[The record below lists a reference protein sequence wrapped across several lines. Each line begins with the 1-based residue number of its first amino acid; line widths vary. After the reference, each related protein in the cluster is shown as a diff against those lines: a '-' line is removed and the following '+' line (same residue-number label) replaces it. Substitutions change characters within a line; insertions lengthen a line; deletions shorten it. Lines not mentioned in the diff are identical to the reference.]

1 MRDISDVQSPSAKGH
16 DSHLHVDGAAPGR
29 QSAAL
34 EPMERQA
41 VAKNAH
47 VWKRDELDWYVE
59 PEWVS
64 DVLFAVE
71 QFEEQVFDPAC
82 GAGNI
87 CSAAARAGVTSVGG
101 SDLVKRCAR
110 PQGWHWFGK
119 LDFLCGELPR
129 CLVGTTN
136 IVTNPPFFRAKG
148 TEAFARKALSLATRK
163 VAIFASLPFL
173 ASQRRANGLYAEF
186 PPARVWVLAERPSC
200 PPGEMICAGHKPKGG
215 TEDWCWLVWDKTA
228 PVGETRLGWL
238 RRAK

>member
-1 MRDISDVQSPSAKGH
+1 MRDISDVQSPGAKGH
-16 DSHLHVDGAAPGR
+16 DSHLHVDGAAPGC

-34 EPMERQA
+34 EQVERQA

-47 VWKRDELDWYVE
+47 VWMRDELDWYVE
-59 PEWVS
+59 ERFAS
-64 DVLFAVE
+64 RALFSVE
-71 QFEEQVFDPAC
+71 GFCGPVWDPAC
-82 GAGNI
+82 GLGNI
-87 CSAAARAGVTSVGG
+87 IQEAEFAGHETIAT
-101 SDLVKRCAR
+101 DIKKRVNLR
-110 PQGWHWFGK
+110 NWMREF
-119 LDFLCGELPR
+119 DFLKMDDALAP
-129 CLVGTTN
+129 N

-148 TEAFARKALSLATRK
+148 TEAFARKALSLATHK
-163 VAIFASLPFL
+163 LAIFASLPFL